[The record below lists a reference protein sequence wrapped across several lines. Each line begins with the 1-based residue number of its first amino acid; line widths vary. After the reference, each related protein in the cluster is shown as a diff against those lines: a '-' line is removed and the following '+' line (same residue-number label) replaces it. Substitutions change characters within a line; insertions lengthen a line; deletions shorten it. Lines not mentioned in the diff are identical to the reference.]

1 MSIPNN
7 SSPNSVSMAPKAPP
21 AALASFTFP
30 PSLSPFATQV
40 KDYLISH
47 PSKRQKGVSCALV
60 FSPSNQLLI
69 LQRSATDSM
78 PNLWEVPGGSC
89 DSHETILE
97 GAVRELWE
105 ESGLVATEVLRQVGG
120 VPEWLDREKVWCK
133 FSFEVKVKEGM
144 EVVLDNEEHQKF
156 LWVSEEECRSGVAVR
171 GGERTEIE
179 FTTEVQVKT
188 ILEGFRLRKEGN
200 NRGL

>member
-1 MSIPNN
+1 
-7 SSPNSVSMAPKAPP
+7 MAPKAPP
-21 AALASFTFP
+21 AALTSFTFP
-30 PSLSPFATQV
+30 PTLSPFATQV
-40 KDYLISH
+40 KDYFLSH
-47 PSKRQKGVSCALV
+47 PSKRQKGVSCALI

-97 GAVRELWE
+97 AAVRELWE
-105 ESGLVATEVLRQVGG
+105 ESGLITTEVLRQVGG
-120 VPEWLDREKVWCK
+120 VPEWLDGEKVWCK
-133 FSFEVKVKEGM
+133 FSFEVKVEEGM
-144 EVVLDNEEHQKF
+144 EVVLDDEEHQKF
-156 LWVSEEECRSGVAVR
+156 LWVSEEECRSGVVVR

-179 FTTEVQVKT
+179 FTTEVQVNT

-200 NRGL
+200 KRGL

>member
-1 MSIPNN
+1 
-7 SSPNSVSMAPKAPP
+7 
-21 AALASFTFP
+21 
-30 PSLSPFATQV
+30 
-40 KDYLISH
+40 
-47 PSKRQKGVSCALV
+47 
-60 FSPSNQLLI
+60 
-69 LQRSATDSM
+69 M

-120 VPEWLDREKVWCK
+120 VPEWLDGEKVWCK